1 MFKMLIMGRIIY
13 LVIVISI
20 FLFGLVG
27 CRDRN
32 TETMTIYI
40 TSNIDTTLLLVNM
53 DMKKG
58 FDPYCYMNCIER
70 IDPGSTVVMYKDRDK
85 YMGVSLTMNVY
96 RDLFDNRIDKD
107 TLSDCT
113 KRKIIM
119 EKGIIRQLKIPDWK
133 LEKINYSIVLDSVIL
148 GLKN

>member
-1 MFKMLIMGRIIY
+1 MGRIIY

-53 DMKKG
+53 DMKRG
-58 FDPYCYMNCIER
+58 
-70 IDPGSTVVMYKDRDK
+70 
-85 YMGVSLTMNVY
+85 L
-96 RDLFDNRIDKD
+96 
-107 TLSDCT
+107 
-113 KRKIIM
+113 
-119 EKGIIRQLKIPDWK
+119 IP
-133 LEKINYSIVLDSVIL
+133 IVI
-148 GLKN
+148 